1 MPDDPV
7 ASPCNFGNCVSP
19 QYLLNLSPS
28 LTVCADRARKSA
40 AFSCDVLLSPAA
52 KAAAARLAGAPSSQA
67 SRSPKADRV
76 RSVFYEAVDHPD
88 FRASLADYHH
98 SGYDRGHLSP
108 AANHKGSQAAMDAT
122 FNLWNVTPQVGEGN
136 NRHYW
141 ARLEAFARGLA
152 RTPATL
158 AVYSCTGPAFV
169 PRVLDGQKFM
179 VHRYAKDVP
188 VPTHLYKVVMRV
200 RTLEA
205 GAEARLPLDDRGH
218 LLPGAAEHLAFDFAA
233 FLVPNDPIPPE
244 VPLSTFQVPMSKVE
258 RLVGTRFWPEAR
270 ALRAHDLC
278 TDERTGVDCVL
289 PPPDW
294 WKAHKKQKALPPPS
308 SSS

>member
-1 MPDDPV
+1 M
-7 ASPCNFGNCVSP
+7 
-19 QYLLNLSPS
+19 
-28 LTVCADRARKSA
+28 
-40 AFSCDVLLSPAA
+40 
-52 KAAAARLAGAPSSQA
+52 
-67 SRSPKADRV
+67 
-76 RSVFYEAVDHPD
+76 RSVFYEPVDHPD
-88 FRASLADYHH
+88 FRASLRDYSN

-152 RTPATL
+152 RTPNTL

-169 PRVLDGQKFM
+169 PRELDGEKFM

-200 RTLEA
+200 RSLD
-205 GAEARLPLDDRGH
+205 GADKSVPLDGRGH
-218 LLPGAAEHLAFDFAA
+218 LTPGAAEDLAFDFAA

-244 VPLSTFQVPMSKVE
+244 VPLSTFQVPMSRVE

-278 TDERTGVDCVL
+278 TDERTGIACVL

-294 WKAHKKQKALPPPS
+294 WKAKKALPPPTK
-308 SSS
+308 